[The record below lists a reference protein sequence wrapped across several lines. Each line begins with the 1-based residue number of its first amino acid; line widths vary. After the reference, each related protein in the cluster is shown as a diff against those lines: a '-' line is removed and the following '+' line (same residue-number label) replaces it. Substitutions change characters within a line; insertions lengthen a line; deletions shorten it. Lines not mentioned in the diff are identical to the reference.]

1 MTNGSNRFDGSPGAD
16 AVPPRVRHQ
25 AAVLRSFLSQG
36 IRIPRGMNARER
48 SAETSRQKREHKKA
62 QRALRLLQKQ
72 HPELINPTDK
82 GEDDAPSSEG
92 RRGCAPHNSETG
104 EGPGPGAQ
112 A

>member
-1 MTNGSNRFDGSPGAD
+1 MTNGSNRIDQTNGDD

-36 IRIPRGMNARER
+36 IRIPKGMNARER

-62 QRALRLLQKQ
+62 QRALRLLLKQ
-72 HPELINPTDK
+72 HPELNNPTAK
-82 GEDDAPSSEG
+82 GEDDAPSSEE
-92 RRGCAPHNSETG
+92 RRECAPHNPETG
-104 EGPGPGAQ
+104 EGPGPATQ